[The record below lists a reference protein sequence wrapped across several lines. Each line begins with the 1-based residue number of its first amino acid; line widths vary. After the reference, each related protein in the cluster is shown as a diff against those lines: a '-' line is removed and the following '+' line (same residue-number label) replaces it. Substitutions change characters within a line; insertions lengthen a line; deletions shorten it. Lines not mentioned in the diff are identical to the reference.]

1 MAKQRNLFQFQP
13 KYQTQL
19 QYIVIKTAD
28 SLIDWLTLNT
38 PVNLEFFLIGSFFH
52 ILFLLLFAR
61 KYVDKI
67 LSLVLCLSV
76 CDFWLNYICRC
87 LSPALRGLLVIPH
100 RRYRVATIAIA
111 DEQFSVLFFSAL
123 K

>member
-67 LSLVLCLSV
+67 LSLVLMSVISGKIIFAAVYPQRCADCLLFRT
-76 CDFWLNYICRC
+76 D
-87 LSPALRGLLVIPH
+87 
-100 RRYRVATIAIA
+100 AT
-111 DEQFSVLFFSAL
+111 EWQPLP
-123 K
+123 